1 MFAIITTLVIPILGI
16 MGFGPLLDDDPFD
29 TSEIKYFNLVFKG
42 EIDFIYYFTSFYIF
56 LNISAV
62 PVLIVVLRNNLINL
76 ITP

>member
-1 MFAIITTLVIPILGI
+1 MPLHGN
-16 MGFGPLLDDDPFD
+16 MGFRPLLTDDPFNP
-29 TSEIKYFNLVFKG
+29 SEIKYFNLVFKG